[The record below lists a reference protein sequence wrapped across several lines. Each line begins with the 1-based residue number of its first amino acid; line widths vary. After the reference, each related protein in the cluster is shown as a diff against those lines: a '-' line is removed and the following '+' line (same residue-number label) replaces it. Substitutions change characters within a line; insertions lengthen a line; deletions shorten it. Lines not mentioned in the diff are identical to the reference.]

1 MTSTAL
7 SRTLGPRKHRR
18 PTLFDL
24 EHTRALVHG
33 IFDSDIHEARVESIA
48 NAVAGTVDAMMAS
61 VAAIGR
67 AYAELA
73 GISTKSGVKQVDRLL
88 SNGGV
93 VLDEVLGSWVR
104 YVIGELPSVVVAIDW
119 TDFDE
124 DDHTTLCIS
133 LITTHGRATPL
144 VWHTV
149 KKSEL
154 RGKRTHHELSLVKKL
169 HGWLP
174 PSTRVELL
182 GDRAF
187 GYVELYA
194 LLAELGWDY
203 TLRFRENIV
212 VFEQDDDKLSLPAS
226 AYVPQNGRVRMLL
239 RPRVTGERYEV
250 PAVVLVK
257 RKGMKEAWCLATS
270 RVDDA
275 ASSVKTYSRRF
286 TIEETFRDTKDITF
300 GAGLRAT
307 HIRHAERRDRLLLLI
322 AIAHTALTVLGAAS
336 EASGLDRTLKTNTVK
351 HRTMSLLNQGLCWYR
366 SMLRGTIRPEWQERL
381 FTAYERLLSEHSF
394 LGEIL
399 LFNRPPSAVK

>member
-1 MTSTAL
+1 MKSTPL
-7 SRTLGPRKHRR
+7 SKTLR
-18 PTLFDL
+18 PTGRAGKALFDL
-24 EHTRALVHG
+24 EHTRGMVHG
-33 IFDSDIHEARVESIA
+33 VFDPEIHQARVESIA
-48 NAVAGTVDAMMAS
+48 NAVAGTLDAAMVS

-73 GISTKSGVKQVDRLL
+73 DISPKSGVKQVDRLL
-88 SNGGV
+88 SNKGV
-93 VLDEVLGSWVR
+93 ELDAVLPTWVR
-104 YVIGELPSVVVAIDW
+104 YVVGDVPSIMVAIDW
-119 TDFDE
+119 TDFDD
-124 DDHTTLCIS
+124 DDHTTLCMS

-144 VWHTV
+144 VWLTV

-154 RGKRTHHELSLVKKL
+154 KGQRTHHELSLVKKL
-169 HGWLP
+169 HGCLA

-187 GYVELYA
+187 GYVELYE
-194 LLAELGWDY
+194 LLLEIGWDY

-212 VFEQDDDKLSLPAS
+212 VFEQGDDKTSLAAS
-226 AYVPQNGRVRMLL
+226 AYVPQNGRTRTLL
-239 RPRVTGERYEV
+239 RPRVTSHRFEV

-270 RVDDA
+270 RMDDTA
-275 ASSVKTYSRRF
+275 ASVQAYSKRF

-307 HIRHAERRDRLLLLI
+307 HIRNAERRDRLLLLI

-336 EASGLDRTLKTNTVK
+336 EASGLDRLLKTNTVK
-351 HRTMSLLNQGLCWYR
+351 RRTMSLLNQGWCWYR
-366 SMLRGTIRPEWQERL
+366 RIQRGTLRADWSERL
-381 FTAYERLLSEHSF
+381 LGAYERLLREHQF

-399 LFNRPPSAVK
+399 LFNLPASEQK